1 MADGA
6 SLVPPSFRPCNLA
19 ALPTRLIGREAE
31 VACVVDRLTRE
42 GVRLLTL
49 TGAGGVGKTRLAHAV
64 GLKLQRRYMERVW
77 QVELAS
83 LRDPNAVVGAV
94 AGALGLEDAGG
105 RAPEETL
112 VNHLRRT
119 SALLLLDTFEHLP
132 AAAALVDRLLASC
145 PKLRILVTSRA
156 PLHLQGEHEV
166 LVRPFA
172 VPDPERLP
180 SLPDLKQCPAVKLFI
195 ERARAVQPSFALTK
209 INAATVAAI
218 CRRVD
223 GLPLAL
229 ELAASRVKMFSPK
242 ALLIQLE
249 WRLKLLTGGARN
261 VPVRQQTLR
270 DTVAWSYD
278 LLSPPQQTLF
288 CRLAVFADGF
298 TMAAMESVCRV
309 GGETPEL
316 FLDNITTLLDNS
328 LLLQLTSLEGE
339 EEDESR
345 FGMLETTREF
355 GIERLTAVGE
365 LGQSRERHAAYFLTM
380 PDGT

>member
-1 MADGA
+1 
-6 SLVPPSFRPCNLA
+6 
-19 ALPTRLIGREAE
+19 
-31 VACVVDRLTRE
+31 
-42 GVRLLTL
+42 
-49 TGAGGVGKTRLAHAV
+49 
-64 GLKLQRRYMERVW
+64 
-77 QVELAS
+77 
-83 LRDPNAVVGAV
+83 
-94 AGALGLEDAGG
+94 
-105 RAPEETL
+105 
-112 VNHLRRT
+112 
-119 SALLLLDTFEHLP
+119 
-132 AAAALVDRLLASC
+132 
-145 PKLRILVTSRA
+145 
-156 PLHLQGEHEV
+156 LHGEHEV

-328 LLLQLTSLEGE
+328 LLLQLTPLEGE